1 MTAKVLMIQGTSSG
15 SGKTTIV
22 TVLCRIFADRGYK
35 VAPFKSQNMSSKI
48 YRIEDTSERISMAQA
63 VQAFASRKNPDVRM
77 NPILLEPHGNYVSDV
92 IIEGHSHGLM
102 HAKDYYQKFVL
113 QYAFPIILNSLGSL
127 RKDNDMV
134 IMEGAGSPAE
144 INIQQYDV
152 ANMLLARE
160 VSAPVIIV
168 ADIER
173 GGCFASI
180 VGTMSLLKPSD
191 RELVRGFMINKF
203 LGDISLLESAMS
215 TVNIITNKEF
225 YGVVTKVEVNLP
237 KEDSLDGIDPTETN
251 APALDAAL
259 DEQIQNLVREF
270 EPMIDIKKISKEI
283 LELEND
289 L

>member
-1 MTAKVLMIQGTSSG
+1 MTAKILMIQGTSSG

-48 YRIEDTSERISMAQA
+48 YRIEGTSERISMAQA

-77 NPILLEPHGNYVSDV
+77 NPVLLEPRGNYVSDV
-92 IIEGHSHGLM
+92 IVEGHSHGLM
-102 HAKDYYQKFVL
+102 HAKDYYQRFVL
-113 QYAFPIILNSLGSL
+113 QYAFPIILNSLDSL
-127 RKDNDMV
+127 RKGNDIV

-152 ANMLLARE
+152 ANMVLARK

-180 VGTMSLLKPSD
+180 VGTMLLLKPPD
-191 RELVRGFMINKF
+191 RELVKGFMINKF
-203 LGDISLLESAMS
+203 LGDDSLLEAAMS
-215 TVNIITNKEF
+215 TVKVMTNKEF
-225 YGVVTKVEVNLP
+225 FGVVSKVKLSLP
-237 KEDSLDGIDPTETN
+237 KEDSLDGIDSSDAN
-251 APALDAAL
+251 AALDATL
-259 DEQIQNLVREF
+259 DEQIQDLVREI
-270 EPMIDIKKISKEI
+270 EPMIDIKRISKDI

>member
-1 MTAKVLMIQGTSSG
+1 MTAKILMIQGTSSG

-22 TVLCRIFADRGYK
+22 TALCRIFADRGYK

-48 YRIEDTSERISMAQA
+48 YRIESSLERISMAQA

-77 NPILLEPHGNYVSDV
+77 NPVLLEPHGNYVSDV

-113 QYAFPIILNSLGSL
+113 QYAFPIILNSLDSL
-127 RKDNDMV
+127 RKENDIV

-144 INIQQYDV
+144 INIQPYDV
-152 ANMLLARE
+152 ANMVLAKE
-160 VSAPVIIV
+160 VNAPVIII

-180 VGTMSLLKPSD
+180 VGTMLLLKPPD
-191 RELVRGFMINKF
+191 RELVKGFMINKF
-203 LGDISLLESAMS
+203 LGDELLLETAMS
-215 TVNIITNKEF
+215 TVKLMTNKEF
-225 YGVVTKVEVNLP
+225 FGVISKVKLNLP
-237 KEDSLDGIDPTETN
+237 KEDSLDGMDSNDKNDT
-251 APALDAAL
+251 LDTTL
-259 DEQIQNLVREF
+259 DEQIQDLVREIK
-270 EPMIDIKKISKEI
+270 PMIDIRKISKDI

-289 L
+289 

>member
-1 MTAKVLMIQGTSSG
+1 MIQGTSSG

-48 YRIEDTSERISMAQA
+48 YRIEGTSERISMAQA

-77 NPILLEPHGNYVSDV
+77 NPVLLEPRGNYVSDV
-92 IIEGHSHGLM
+92 IVEGHSHGLM
-102 HAKDYYQKFVL
+102 HAKDYYQRFVL
-113 QYAFPIILNSLGSL
+113 QYAFPIILDSLDSL
-127 RKDNDMV
+127 RKGNDIV

-152 ANMLLARE
+152 ANMVLARK

-180 VGTMSLLKPSD
+180 VGTMLLLKPPD
-191 RELVRGFMINKF
+191 RELVKGFMINKF
-203 LGDISLLESAMS
+203 LGDDSLLEAAMS
-215 TVNIITNKEF
+215 TVKVMTNKEF
-225 YGVVTKVEVNLP
+225 FGVVSKVKLSLP
-237 KEDSLDGIDPTETN
+237 KEDSLDGIDSSDAN
-251 APALDAAL
+251 AALDATL
-259 DEQIQNLVREF
+259 DEQIQDLVREI
-270 EPMIDIKKISKEI
+270 EPMIDIKRISKDI

>member
-1 MTAKVLMIQGTSSG
+1 
-15 SGKTTIV
+15 
-22 TVLCRIFADRGYK
+22 
-35 VAPFKSQNMSSKI
+35 
-48 YRIEDTSERISMAQA
+48 
-63 VQAFASRKNPDVRM
+63 
-77 NPILLEPHGNYVSDV
+77 
-92 IIEGHSHGLM
+92 M

-113 QYAFPIILNSLGSL
+113 QYAFPIILASLDDL
-127 RKDNDMV
+127 RKDNDIV

-152 ANMLLARE
+152 ANMILARK

-180 VGTMSLLKPSD
+180 VGTMLLLKPSD

-203 LGDISLLESAMS
+203 LGDKSLLESAIS
-215 TVNIITNKEF
+215 TVKIMTNKEF
-225 YGVVTKVEVNLP
+225 YGVVSKVKLSLP
-237 KEDSLDGIDPTETN
+237 KEDSLDGIDSTDTN
-251 APALDAAL
+251 AAL
-259 DEQIQNLVREF
+259 DTALDKQIQNLVREV
-270 EPMIDIKKISKEI
+270 EPMIEIEKISKDI

>member
-1 MTAKVLMIQGTSSG
+1 MTAKILMIQGTSSG

-48 YRIEDTSERISMAQA
+48 YRIETTSERISMAQA

-77 NPILLEPHGNYVSDV
+77 NPVLLEPRGNYVSDV
-92 IIEGHSHGLM
+92 IVEGHSHGLM
-102 HAKDYYQKFVL
+102 QAKDYYQRFVL
-113 QYAFPIILNSLGSL
+113 QYAFPIILDSLDSL
-127 RKDNDMV
+127 RKDNDIV

-152 ANMLLARE
+152 ANMVLARK

-173 GGCFASI
+173 GGCFANI
-180 VGTMSLLKPSD
+180 VGTMLLLKPPD
-191 RELVRGFMINKF
+191 RELVKGFMINKF
-203 LGDISLLESAMS
+203 LGDESLLETAMS
-215 TVNIITNKEF
+215 TVKIMTNKEF
-225 YGVVTKVEVNLP
+225 FGVVSKVKLSLP
-237 KEDSLDGIDPTETN
+237 KEDSLDGIDSSDAN
-251 APALDAAL
+251 AALDATL
-259 DEQIQNLVREF
+259 DEQIQDLVREI
-270 EPMIDIKKISKEI
+270 EPMIDIKRISKDI

>member
-1 MTAKVLMIQGTSSG
+1 MTAKILMIQGTSSG

-22 TVLCRIFADRGYK
+22 TALCRIFADRGYK

-48 YRIEDTSERISMAQA
+48 YRIESTLERISMAQA

-77 NPILLEPHGNYVSDV
+77 NPVLLEPHGNYVSDV

-113 QYAFPIILNSLGSL
+113 QYAFPIILNSLDSL
-127 RKDNDMV
+127 RKENDIV

-144 INIQQYDV
+144 INIQPFDV
-152 ANMLLARE
+152 ANMVLAKE
-160 VSAPVIIV
+160 VNAPVIII

-180 VGTMSLLKPSD
+180 VGTMLLLKPPD
-191 RELVRGFMINKF
+191 RELVKGFMINKF
-203 LGDISLLESAMS
+203 LGDELLLETAMS
-215 TVNIITNKEF
+215 TVKLMTNKEF
-225 YGVVTKVEVNLP
+225 FGVISKVKLNLP
-237 KEDSLDGIDPTETN
+237 KEDSLDGVDSNDKNDT
-251 APALDAAL
+251 LDTTL
-259 DEQIQNLVREF
+259 DEQIQDLVREIK
-270 EPMIDIKKISKEI
+270 PMIDIRKISKDL

-289 L
+289 

>member
-1 MTAKVLMIQGTSSG
+1 MTAKILMIQGTSSG

-48 YRIEDTSERISMAQA
+48 YRIETTSERISMAQA

-77 NPILLEPHGNYVSDV
+77 NPVLLEPRGNYVSDV
-92 IIEGHSHGLM
+92 IVEGHSHGLM
-102 HAKDYYQKFVL
+102 QAKDYYQRFVL
-113 QYAFPIILNSLGSL
+113 QYAFPIILDSLDSL
-127 RKDNDMV
+127 RKDNDIV

-152 ANMLLARE
+152 ANMVLARK
-160 VSAPVIIV
+160 VSAPVVIV

-173 GGCFASI
+173 GGCFANI
-180 VGTMSLLKPSD
+180 VGTMLLLKPPD
-191 RELVRGFMINKF
+191 RELVKGFMINKF
-203 LGDISLLESAMS
+203 LGDESLLETAMS
-215 TVNIITNKEF
+215 TVKIMTNKEF
-225 YGVVTKVEVNLP
+225 FGVVSKVKLSLP
-237 KEDSLDGIDPTETN
+237 KEDSLDGIDSSDAN
-251 APALDAAL
+251 AALDATL
-259 DEQIQNLVREF
+259 DEQIQDLVREI
-270 EPMIDIKKISKEI
+270 EPMIDIKRISKDI

>member
-1 MTAKVLMIQGTSSG
+1 MTAKILMIQGTSSG

-48 YRIEDTSERISMAQA
+48 YRIETTSERISMAQA

-77 NPILLEPHGNYVSDV
+77 NPVLLEPRGNYVSDV
-92 IIEGHSHGLM
+92 IVEGHSHGLM
-102 HAKDYYQKFVL
+102 QAKDYYQGFVL
-113 QYAFPIILNSLGSL
+113 QYAFPIILESLDSL
-127 RKDNDMV
+127 RKDNDIV

-152 ANMLLARE
+152 ANMVLARK

-173 GGCFASI
+173 GGCFANI
-180 VGTMSLLKPSD
+180 VGTMLLLKPPD
-191 RELVRGFMINKF
+191 RELVKGFMINKF
-203 LGDISLLESAMS
+203 LGDESLLETAMS
-215 TVNIITNKEF
+215 TVKIMTNKEF
-225 YGVVTKVEVNLP
+225 FGVVSKVKLSLP
-237 KEDSLDGIDPTETN
+237 KEDSLDGVDSSDAN
-251 APALDAAL
+251 AALDATL
-259 DEQIQNLVREF
+259 DEQIQDLVREI
-270 EPMIDIKKISKEI
+270 EPMIDIKRISKDI

>member
-1 MTAKVLMIQGTSSG
+1 MTAKILMIQGTSSG

-22 TVLCRIFADRGYK
+22 TALCRIFADRGYK

-48 YRIEDTSERISMAQA
+48 YRIESSLERISMAQA

-77 NPILLEPHGNYVSDV
+77 NPVLLEPHGNYVSDV

-113 QYAFPIILNSLGSL
+113 QYAFPIILNSLDSL
-127 RKDNDMV
+127 RKENDIV

-144 INIQQYDV
+144 INIQPYDV
-152 ANMLLARE
+152 ANMVLAKE
-160 VSAPVIIV
+160 VNAPVIII

-180 VGTMSLLKPSD
+180 VGTMLLLKPPD
-191 RELVRGFMINKF
+191 RELVKGFMINKF
-203 LGDISLLESAMS
+203 LGDELLLETAMS
-215 TVNIITNKEF
+215 TVKLMTNKEF
-225 YGVVTKVEVNLP
+225 FGVVSKVKLNLP
-237 KEDSLDGIDPTETN
+237 QEDSLDGVDSNDKN
-251 APALDAAL
+251 ATLDTTL
-259 DEQIQNLVREF
+259 DEQIQDLVREIK
-270 EPMIDIKKISKEI
+270 PMIDIRKISKDL

-289 L
+289 

>member
-1 MTAKVLMIQGTSSG
+1 MTAKILMIQGTSSG

-48 YRIEDTSERISMAQA
+48 YRIESSLERISMAQA

-77 NPILLEPHGNYVSDV
+77 NPVLLKPHGNYVSDV

-113 QYAFPIILNSLGSL
+113 QYAFPIILNSLDSL
-127 RKDNDMV
+127 RKENDIV

-152 ANMLLARE
+152 ANMVLAKE
-160 VSAPVIIV
+160 VNAPVIIV

-180 VGTMSLLKPSD
+180 VGTMLLLKP
-191 RELVRGFMINKF
+191 
-203 LGDISLLESAMS
+203 
-215 TVNIITNKEF
+215 
-225 YGVVTKVEVNLP
+225 
-237 KEDSLDGIDPTETN
+237 
-251 APALDAAL
+251 
-259 DEQIQNLVREF
+259 
-270 EPMIDIKKISKEI
+270 
-283 LELEND
+283 
-289 L
+289 

>member
-1 MTAKVLMIQGTSSG
+1 MTAKILMIQGTSSG

-22 TVLCRIFADRGYK
+22 TALCRIFADRGYK

-48 YRIEDTSERISMAQA
+48 YRIESSLERISMAQA

-77 NPILLEPHGNYVSDV
+77 NPVLLEPHGNYVSDV

-113 QYAFPIILNSLGSL
+113 QYAFPIILNSLDSL
-127 RKDNDMV
+127 RKENDIV

-144 INIQQYDV
+144 INIQPYDV
-152 ANMLLARE
+152 ANMVLAKE
-160 VSAPVIIV
+160 VNAPVIII

-180 VGTMSLLKPSD
+180 VGTMLLLKPPD
-191 RELVRGFMINKF
+191 RELVKGFMINKF
-203 LGDISLLESAMS
+203 LGDELLLETAMS
-215 TVNIITNKEF
+215 TVKLMTNKEF
-225 YGVVTKVEVNLP
+225 FGVISKVKLNLP
-237 KEDSLDGIDPTETN
+237 KEDSLDGMDSNDKNDT
-251 APALDAAL
+251 LDTTL
-259 DEQIQNLVREF
+259 DEQIQDLVREIK
-270 EPMIDIKKISKEI
+270 PMIDIRKISKDL

-289 L
+289 

>member
-1 MTAKVLMIQGTSSG
+1 MTAKILMIQGTSSG

-48 YRIEDTSERISMAQA
+48 YRIETTSERISMAQA

-77 NPILLEPHGNYVSDV
+77 NPVLLEPRGNYVSDV
-92 IIEGHSHGLM
+92 IVEGHSHGLM
-102 HAKDYYQKFVL
+102 QAKDYYQRFVL
-113 QYAFPIILNSLGSL
+113 QYAFPIILESLDSL
-127 RKDNDMV
+127 RKDNDIV

-152 ANMLLARE
+152 ANMVLARK

-173 GGCFASI
+173 GGCFANI
-180 VGTMSLLKPSD
+180 VGTMLLLKPPD
-191 RELVRGFMINKF
+191 RELVKGFMINKF
-203 LGDISLLESAMS
+203 LGDESLLETAMS
-215 TVNIITNKEF
+215 TVKIMTNKEF
-225 YGVVTKVEVNLP
+225 FGVVSKVKLSLP
-237 KEDSLDGIDPTETN
+237 KEDSLDGVDSSDAN
-251 APALDAAL
+251 AALDATL
-259 DEQIQNLVREF
+259 DEQIQDLVREI
-270 EPMIDIKKISKEI
+270 EPMIDIKRISKDI

>member
-1 MTAKVLMIQGTSSG
+1 MTAKILMIQGTSSG

-48 YRIEDTSERISMAQA
+48 YRIETTSERISMAQA

-77 NPILLEPHGNYVSDV
+77 NPVLLEPRGNYVSDV
-92 IIEGHSHGLM
+92 IVEGHSHGLM
-102 HAKDYYQKFVL
+102 QAKDYYQRFVL
-113 QYAFPIILNSLGSL
+113 QYAFPIILDSLDSL
-127 RKDNDMV
+127 RKDNDIV

-152 ANMLLARE
+152 ANMVLARK

-173 GGCFASI
+173 GGCFANI
-180 VGTMSLLKPSD
+180 VGTMLLLKPPD
-191 RELVRGFMINKF
+191 RELVKGFMINKF
-203 LGDISLLESAMS
+203 LGDESLLETAMS
-215 TVNIITNKEF
+215 TVKIMTNKEF
-225 YGVVTKVEVNLP
+225 FGVVSKVKLSLP
-237 KEDSLDGIDPTETN
+237 KEDSLDGIDSSDQN
-251 APALDAAL
+251 AALDATL
-259 DEQIQNLVREF
+259 DEQIQDLVREI
-270 EPMIDIKKISKEI
+270 EPMIDIKRISKDI

>member
-1 MTAKVLMIQGTSSG
+1 MTAKILMIQGTSSG

-48 YRIEDTSERISMAQA
+48 YRIETTSERISMAQA

-77 NPILLEPHGNYVSDV
+77 NPVLLEPRGNYVSDV
-92 IIEGHSHGLM
+92 IVEGHSHGLM
-102 HAKDYYQKFVL
+102 QAKDYYQRFVL
-113 QYAFPIILNSLGSL
+113 QYAFPIILDSLDSL
-127 RKDNDMV
+127 RKDNDIV

-152 ANMLLARE
+152 ANMVLARK
-160 VSAPVIIV
+160 VNAPVIIV

-173 GGCFASI
+173 GGCFANI
-180 VGTMSLLKPSD
+180 VGTMLLLKPPD
-191 RELVRGFMINKF
+191 RELVKGFMINKF
-203 LGDISLLESAMS
+203 LGDESLLETAMS
-215 TVNIITNKEF
+215 TVKIMTNKEF
-225 YGVVTKVEVNLP
+225 FGVVSKVKLSLP
-237 KEDSLDGIDPTETN
+237 KEDSLDGIDSSDAN
-251 APALDAAL
+251 AALDATL
-259 DEQIQNLVREF
+259 DEQIQDLVREI
-270 EPMIDIKKISKEI
+270 EPMIDIKRISKDI

>member
-1 MTAKVLMIQGTSSG
+1 MTAKILMIQGTSSG

-48 YRIEDTSERISMAQA
+48 YRIERTSERISMAQA

-77 NPILLEPHGNYVSDV
+77 NPVLLEPRGNYVSDV
-92 IIEGHSHGLM
+92 IVEGHSHGLM
-102 HAKDYYQKFVL
+102 QAKDYYQRFVL
-113 QYAFPIILNSLGSL
+113 QYAFPIILDSLDSL
-127 RKDNDMV
+127 RKDNDIV

-152 ANMLLARE
+152 ANMVLARK

-173 GGCFASI
+173 GGCFANI
-180 VGTMSLLKPSD
+180 VGTMLLLKPPD
-191 RELVRGFMINKF
+191 RELVKGFMINKF
-203 LGDISLLESAMS
+203 LGDESLLETAMS
-215 TVNIITNKEF
+215 TVKIMTNKEF
-225 YGVVTKVEVNLP
+225 FGVVSKVKLSLP
-237 KEDSLDGIDPTETN
+237 KEDSLDGIDSSDAN
-251 APALDAAL
+251 AALDATL
-259 DEQIQNLVREF
+259 DEQIQDLVREI
-270 EPMIDIKKISKEI
+270 EPMIDIKRISKDI

>member
-1 MTAKVLMIQGTSSG
+1 MTAKILMIQGTSSG

-22 TVLCRIFADRGYK
+22 TALCRIFADRGYK

-48 YRIEDTSERISMAQA
+48 HRIESSLERISMAQA

-77 NPILLEPHGNYVSDV
+77 NPVLLEPHGNYVSDV

-113 QYAFPIILNSLGSL
+113 QYAFPIILNSLDSL
-127 RKDNDMV
+127 RKENDIV

-152 ANMLLARE
+152 ANMVLAKE
-160 VSAPVIIV
+160 VNAPVIII

-180 VGTMSLLKPSD
+180 VGTMLLLKPPD
-191 RELVRGFMINKF
+191 RELVKGFMINKF
-203 LGDISLLESAMS
+203 LGDESLLETAMS
-215 TVNIITNKEF
+215 TVKLMTNKEF
-225 YGVVTKVEVNLP
+225 FGVISKVKLNLP
-237 KEDSLDGIDPTETN
+237 KEDSLDGMDSNDKNYT
-251 APALDAAL
+251 LDTTL
-259 DEQIQNLVREF
+259 DEQIQDLVREIK
-270 EPMIDIKKISKEI
+270 PMIDIRKISKDL

-289 L
+289 

>member
-1 MTAKVLMIQGTSSG
+1 MTAKILMIQGTSSG

-48 YRIEDTSERISMAQA
+48 YRIESSLEMISMAQA

-77 NPILLEPHGNYVSDV
+77 NPVLLKPHGNYISDV
-92 IIEGHSHGLM
+92 IVEGHSHGLM

-113 QYAFPIILNSLGSL
+113 QYAFPIILNSLDSL
-127 RKDNDMV
+127 RKENDIV

-152 ANMLLARE
+152 ANMVLAKE
-160 VSAPVIIV
+160 VNAPVIIV

-173 GGCFASI
+173 GGCFANI
-180 VGTMSLLKPSD
+180 VGTMLLLKPSD
-191 RELVRGFMINKF
+191 RELVKGFVINKF
-203 LGDISLLESAMS
+203 LGDESLLETAMS
-215 TVNIITNKEF
+215 TVKLMTNKEF
-225 YGVVTKVEVNLP
+225 FGIVSKVKIDLP
-237 KEDSLDGIDPTETN
+237 QEDSLDGKDSHDKN
-251 APALDAAL
+251 AAL
-259 DEQIQNLVREF
+259 DTTLDEHIQNLVREIK
-270 EPMIDIKKISKEI
+270 PMIDIRKISKDI

-289 L
+289 

>member
-1 MTAKVLMIQGTSSG
+1 MTAKILMIQGTSSG

-48 YRIEDTSERISMAQA
+48 YRIETTSERISMAQA

-77 NPILLEPHGNYVSDV
+77 NPVLLEPRGNYVSDV
-92 IIEGHSHGLM
+92 IVQGHSHGLM
-102 HAKDYYQKFVL
+102 QAKDYYQGFVL
-113 QYAFPIILNSLGSL
+113 QYAFPIILDSLDSL
-127 RKDNDMV
+127 RKDNDIV

-152 ANMLLARE
+152 ANMVLARK

-173 GGCFASI
+173 GGCFANI
-180 VGTMSLLKPSD
+180 VGTMLLLKPPD
-191 RELVRGFMINKF
+191 RELVKGFMINKF
-203 LGDISLLESAMS
+203 LGDESLLETAMS
-215 TVNIITNKEF
+215 TVKIMTNKEF
-225 YGVVTKVEVNLP
+225 FGVVSKVKLSLP
-237 KEDSLDGIDPTETN
+237 KEDSLDGIDSSDAN
-251 APALDAAL
+251 AALDATL
-259 DEQIQNLVREF
+259 DEQIQDLVREI
-270 EPMIDIKKISKEI
+270 EPMIDIKRISKDI

>member
-92 IIEGHSHGLM
+92 IIDGHSHGLM

-127 RKDNDMV
+127 REDNDII

-191 RELVRGFMINKF
+191 RELVRGFIINKF

-215 TVNIITNKEF
+215 TVKIMTNKEF

-259 DEQIQNLVREF
+259 DGQIQNLVREI
-270 EPMIDIKKISKEI
+270 EPMIAIEKISKEI

>member
-1 MTAKVLMIQGTSSG
+1 MTAKILMVQGTSSG

-48 YRIEDTSERISMAQA
+48 YEIEGTSKRISVAQA

-77 NPILLEPHGNYVSDV
+77 NPILLKPHSNYVSDV
-92 IIEGHSHGLM
+92 IVDGRSHGLM

-113 QYAFPIILNSLGSL
+113 QNAFPIILDSLDGL
-127 RKDNDMV
+127 RKDNDVV

-152 ANMLLARE
+152 ANMLLARK

-180 VGTMSLLKPSD
+180 VGTMLLLKPYD
-191 RELVRGFMINKF
+191 RKLVRGFVINKF
-203 LGDISLLESAMS
+203 LGDNSLLESAMS
-215 TVNIITNKEF
+215 TVKRMTNKEF
-225 YGVVTKVEVNLP
+225 YGVVAKVKLDLP
-237 KEDSLDGIDPTETN
+237 NEDSLDVIDSNDTIV
-251 APALDAAL
+251 ALDSAL
-259 DEQIQNLVREF
+259 DEKIQNLVREIK
-270 EPMIDIKKISKEI
+270 PMINIDKISKDI

>member
-1 MTAKVLMIQGTSSG
+1 MTAKILMIQGTSSG

-48 YRIEDTSERISMAQA
+48 YRIESSLEMISMAQA

-77 NPILLEPHGNYVSDV
+77 NPVLLKPHGNYVSDV

-113 QYAFPIILNSLGSL
+113 QYAFPIILNALDSL
-127 RKDNDMV
+127 RKENDIV

-152 ANMLLARE
+152 ANMVLAKE
-160 VSAPVIIV
+160 VNAPVIIV

-173 GGCFASI
+173 GGCFANI
-180 VGTMSLLKPSD
+180 VGTMLLLKPSD
-191 RELVRGFMINKF
+191 RELVKGFVINKF
-203 LGDISLLESAMS
+203 LGDESLLETAMS
-215 TVNIITNKEF
+215 TVKLMTNKEF
-225 YGVVTKVEVNLP
+225 FGIVSKVKIDLP
-237 KEDSLDGIDPTETN
+237 QEDSLDGKDSHDKN
-251 APALDAAL
+251 AAL
-259 DEQIQNLVREF
+259 DTTLDEHIQNLVREIK
-270 EPMIDIKKISKEI
+270 PMIDIRKISKDI

-289 L
+289 

>member
-1 MTAKVLMIQGTSSG
+1 MTAKILMIQGTSSG

-48 YRIEDTSERISMAQA
+48 YRIESSLEMISMAQA

-77 NPILLEPHGNYVSDV
+77 NPVLLKPHGNYVSDV

-113 QYAFPIILNSLGSL
+113 QYAFPIILNSLDSL
-127 RKDNDMV
+127 RKENDIV

-152 ANMLLARE
+152 ANMVLAKE
-160 VSAPVIIV
+160 VNAPVIIV

-173 GGCFASI
+173 GGCFANI
-180 VGTMSLLKPSD
+180 VGTMLLLKPSD
-191 RELVRGFMINKF
+191 RELVKGFMINKF
-203 LGDISLLESAMS
+203 LGDESLLETAMS
-215 TVNIITNKEF
+215 TVKLMTNKEF
-225 YGVVTKVEVNLP
+225 FGVVSKVKIDLP
-237 KEDSLDGIDPTETN
+237 KEDSLDGMDSHDKN
-251 APALDAAL
+251 AALDTTL
-259 DEQIQNLVREF
+259 DEQIQDLVSEIK
-270 EPMIDIKKISKEI
+270 PMIDIRKISKDI

-289 L
+289 

>member
-1 MTAKVLMIQGTSSG
+1 MTAKILMIQGTSSG

-22 TVLCRIFADRGYK
+22 TALCRIFADRGYK

-48 YRIEDTSERISMAQA
+48 YRIESSLERISMAQA

-77 NPILLEPHGNYVSDV
+77 NPVLLEPHGNYVSDV

-113 QYAFPIILNSLGSL
+113 QYAFPIILNSLDSL
-127 RKDNDMV
+127 RKENDIV

-144 INIQQYDV
+144 INIQPYDV
-152 ANMLLARE
+152 ANMVLAKE
-160 VSAPVIIV
+160 VNAPVIII

-180 VGTMSLLKPSD
+180 VGTMLLLKPPD
-191 RELVRGFMINKF
+191 RELVKGFMINKF
-203 LGDISLLESAMS
+203 LGDELLLETAMS
-215 TVNIITNKEF
+215 TVKLMTNKEF
-225 YGVVTKVEVNLP
+225 FGVVSKVKLNLP
-237 KEDSLDGIDPTETN
+237 KEDSLDSMDSNDKN
-251 APALDAAL
+251 ATLDTTL
-259 DEQIQNLVREF
+259 DEQIQDLVREIK
-270 EPMIDIKKISKEI
+270 PMIDIRKISKDL

-289 L
+289 